1 MTFSKTLPDGF
12 CENPLLHAYLYV
24 SADKTDRCH
33 TALLIAKSLLCTER
47 NEHALPCGKCSDCI
61 KMESRSHPDC
71 FFFGSDGAKV
81 SVDDIR
87 TISERAY
94 LAPNEANGK
103 VFILEEA
110 DTYNTQSQNAL
121 LKILEEPPKNVYFIL
136 TASSKNALLPTV
148 RSRVCILS
156 GQEKSLDS
164 VKSELIENFPSIAPA
179 CLNRMAYFAYSYDGA
194 DTKKLNAEI
203 INTAFETCIEFLSGT
218 DDGIDPSRLPKK
230 RDELSVY
237 LQVFMLCTQLLLKA
251 KMTGRA
257 EENALTSQEI
267 LHLCAK
273 VSAKRAITLYD
284 KYENTYLRLMNNA
297 NENAV
302 ISALL

>member
-12 CENPLLHAYLYV
+12 CENPNLHAYLYV
-24 SADKTDRCH
+24 SADKTDRH
-33 TALLIAKSLLCTER
+33 TAAIEIAKSLLCKER
-47 NEHALPCGKCSDCI
+47 NEHALPCGKCSNCI
-61 KMESRSHPDC
+61 KMASLSHPDC
-71 FFFGSDGAKV
+71 FFFASNGEKV

-87 TISERAY
+87 SISERAY

-121 LKILEEPPKNVYFIL
+121 LKILEEPPENVFFIL
-136 TASSKNALLPTV
+136 TSAAKNALLPTV

-156 GQEKSLDS
+156 GREKSLEA
-164 VKSELIENFPSIAPA
+164 VKQELCKTFPGLSPTA
-179 CLNRMAYFAYSYDGA
+179 LNRTAYFAYSYDGA
-194 DTKKLNAEI
+194 DTKKLNAEMI
-203 INTAFETCIEFLSGT
+203 DTAFETCIDFLSGT
-218 DDGIDPSRLPKK
+218 DDGLDVSRLPKK

-251 KMTGRA
+251 KMTGNA
-257 EENALTSQEI
+257 EENALTSEEI
-267 LHLCAK
+267 SRLCAK
-273 VSAKRAITLYD
+273 VSAKRAITLYEL
-284 KYENTYLRLMNNA
+284 YETIFLKLMSNA
-297 NENAV
+297 NENAA

>member
-1 MTFSKTLPDGF
+1 MHIIMFFSFSVLNYLKKGGNCRKVCCTTAKQTFRKHPDMTFSKTLPDGF

-94 LAPNEANGK
+94 LAPNEASGK

-110 DTYNTQSQNAL
+110 DTYNTQAQNAL

-136 TASSKNALLPTV
+136 TASSKNAP
-148 RSRVCILS
+148 
-156 GQEKSLDS
+156 
-164 VKSELIENFPSIAPA
+164 VKSRWASG
-179 CLNRMAYFAYSYDGA
+179 RMFSP
-194 DTKKLNAEI
+194 TWRRIL
-203 INTAFETCIEFLSGT
+203 
-218 DDGIDPSRLPKK
+218 
-230 RDELSVY
+230 
-237 LQVFMLCTQLLLKA
+237 
-251 KMTGRA
+251 
-257 EENALTSQEI
+257 AL
-267 LHLCAK
+267 
-273 VSAKRAITLYD
+273 Y
-284 KYENTYLRLMNNA
+284 
-297 NENAV
+297 
-302 ISALL
+302 